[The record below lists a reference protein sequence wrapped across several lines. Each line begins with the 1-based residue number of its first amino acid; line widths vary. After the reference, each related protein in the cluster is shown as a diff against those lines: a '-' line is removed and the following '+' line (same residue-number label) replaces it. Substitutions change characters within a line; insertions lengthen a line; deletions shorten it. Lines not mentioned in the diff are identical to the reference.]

1 MFNLSFWSILRILYS
16 LLFAISC
23 RYIHNFIQTIENNA
37 KCPLSEGWR
46 ITNGKL
52 LSSILMV
59 IAVINIFIPASKFLS
74 TLPIIGSSY
83 ILLFV
88 LSLFLVLFIINRLS
102 INILDRK
109 DKKDNKCNVKGF
121 DIILNYFSEST
132 TLECIYITII
142 ISIFFFYL

>member
-1 MFNLSFWSILRILYS
+1 MFNLSFWSILRIVYS

-23 RYIHNFIQTIENNA
+23 RYIYNFIQTIENTV

-46 ITNGKL
+46 INNGKL

-59 IAVINIFIPASKFLS
+59 ISVINIFMPASKFLS

-88 LSLFLVLFIINRLS
+88 LALFLLLFIINRLS

-109 DKKDNKCNVKGF
+109 DNKCKLKGF

-142 ISIFFFYL
+142 ISTIFFYL

>member
-1 MFNLSFWSILRILYS
+1 MFNLSFWSILRIVYS

-23 RYIHNFIQTIENNA
+23 RYIYNFIQTIENTV

-46 ITNGKL
+46 INNGKL

-59 IAVINIFIPASKFLS
+59 ISVINIFMPASKFLS

-88 LSLFLVLFIINRLS
+88 LALFLVLFIINRLS
-102 INILDRK
+102 INILDRE
-109 DKKDNKCNVKGF
+109 DKKDNKCKLKGF

-142 ISIFFFYL
+142 ISTIFFYL